1 MKRKGDYSRG
11 LNSKI
16 RSELRLWSDNGLP
29 ASKNYRDPKMKLSL
43 S

>member
-1 MKRKGDYSRG
+1 MKRKEDYSRG

-16 RSELRLWSDNGLP
+16 RSEWRLWSDSGSLV
-29 ASKNYRDPKMKLSL
+29 SKNYRDPKMKPSL